1 MRIQYQEALDNF
13 LDDLSLLGNSATE
26 SMHKAVKAFRERDK
40 ELAHEIISDDL
51 RINAL
56 TVEIEQEAY
65 RLIALQQ
72 PVASDLR
79 KIFAILLASTDFER
93 MADHA
98 TSIAKAVIR
107 RSDDAQGIEVADSI
121 IERMAEIVGTMMT
134 DSITA
139 FVKENN
145 LEARQI
151 AQRDMQVDALFKQM
165 HLELPSLITGNQET
179 TSVGIGY
186 LGIAS
191 NLERIGDYV
200 TNICER
206 IVFVES
212 GEIVDLNT

>member
-1 MRIQYQEALDNF
+1 MRIQYQEALDSF

-26 SMHKAVKAFRERDK
+26 SMHKAVKAFKERDK
-40 ELAHEIISDDL
+40 ELAHELFSDDL

-56 TVEIEQEAY
+56 TVDIEQEAY

-72 PVASDLR
+72 PVATDLR
-79 KIFAILLASTDFER
+79 KIFATLLASTDFER

-107 RSDDAQGIEVADSI
+107 RSDDALEIEVADNI
-121 IERMAEIVGTMMT
+121 IQKMAEIVGTMMT
-134 DSITA
+134 DAITA
-139 FVKENN
+139 FVEKDHVK
-145 LEARQI
+145 AREI

-165 HLELPSLITGNQET
+165 HIEIPGLIAGSEEATAT
-179 TSVGIGY
+179 GIGY

-212 GEIVDLNT
+212 GEIIDLNT